1 MSATTRRPR
10 RFRGLSSTDST
21 ARSSSRTCDFI
32 DRIEWFIS
40 QEKEP
45 VREVIVDA
53 RAIPTIDLTATEQLG
68 DFVARLQERGIDFVV
83 AQAHLPLRET
93 VATIGGPLEDRWRF
107 SHLADAVAAF
117 KNASQSPSGRG
128 PEDADCSY
136 RSAIKLTWPC
146 SRFSRESSKPDVG
159 LHI

>member
-1 MSATTRRPR
+1 SSRFWAFWPRLFARKTRCSATSRAHRRCTMSATTRRPR

-83 AQAHLPLRET
+83 AKAHLPLRET
-93 VATIGGPLEDRWRF
+93 VATIGGPLEDR
-107 SHLADAVAAF
+107 
-117 KNASQSPSGRG
+117 
-128 PEDADCSY
+128 
-136 RSAIKLTWPC
+136 
-146 SRFSRESSKPDVG
+146 
-159 LHI
+159 